1 MVHDMIASFTGGLL
15 IILAGCIAIYLAS
28 PHQRWLVRSRTSRI
42 NVWGG
47 VLLLIAGLVVL
58 MNSMQG
64 AAAVFVWL
72 VWIML
77 LLVFFPYLGVLFSI
91 RKKSS

>member
-15 IILAGCIAIYLAS
+15 IVLAGCIAIYLDS
-28 PHQRWLVRSRTSRI
+28 PHQRWLAHSRTSRI

-58 MNSMQG
+58 MSSMQG

-77 LLVFFPYLGVLFSI
+77 LFVSFPYLGVLFSM